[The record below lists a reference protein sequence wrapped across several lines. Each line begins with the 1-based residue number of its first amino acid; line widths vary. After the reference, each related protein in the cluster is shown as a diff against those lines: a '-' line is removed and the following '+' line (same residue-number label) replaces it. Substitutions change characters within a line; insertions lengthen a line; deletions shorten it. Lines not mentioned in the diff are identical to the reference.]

1 MAGTFRRGTSP
12 GGKQRRWADR
22 NLRVALAELADA
34 AARIPAAQRGAGFVE
49 TDPIRAVLRGCVDYP
64 AAIGDDA
71 RDVNAVVAYLLAH
84 RYAPNRLGVLRYSAY
99 PERSVTEVRIAVDL
113 PQAREHEDSA

>member
-1 MAGTFRRGTSP
+1 M
-12 GGKQRRWADR
+12 
-22 NLRVALAELADA
+22 LVDA
-34 AARIPAAQRGAGFVE
+34 AATIPAAQRGAGFVE